1 MANKHGQNARLGAI
15 GESYVQMRLMQK
27 GWDAFNANST
37 YNNYKLVDII
47 CLKPEDAK
55 MWKPRTAL
63 IQVKTTKLKSFPLGF
78 TIDECLNIDFL
89 KEHVIGPWVFIAIDS
104 ENDIST
110 FRCYVLTRNQVIEL
124 AHKAHYWYK
133 NMWKREKDIK
143 GNFGSCLK
151 RRVAVWR
158 NKEVR
163 RYDTQTSC
171 ICKPTEGSTN
181 KRSMGKHLD

>member
-1 MANKHGQNARLGAI
+1 MSDGMGREPAYLSSHATNRYFIPNWG
-15 GESYVQMRLMQK
+15 
-27 GWDAFNANST
+27 
-37 YNNYKLVDII
+37 II

-133 NMWKREKDIK
+133 NMWKRERK
-143 GNFGSCLK
+143 
-151 RRVAVWR
+151 
-158 NKEVR
+158 
-163 RYDTQTSC
+163 T
-171 ICKPTEGSTN
+171 
-181 KRSMGKHLD
+181 